1 MSSIFNV
8 ALKDLKQIIRDW
20 KSFLFLLI
28 MPIAFTFLFGFV
40 FSGNS
45 AKEQDPRLP
54 VGIANNDNQ
63 SLLTQELE
71 KSLSSSTVIKLQ
83 PGEDEALINKVSKKD
98 LTAAL
103 IIPSGYG
110 DSLKTDSPK
119 QLIVWV
125 DGASSDGLSSKTEIN
140 VQATRLYSAVQTAKV
155 LAPEGGT
162 AFEQVLTNALQD
174 WQNPPIALSQGD
186 ASGKAVDAQTTA
198 VAENNFTHSS
208 PGMILQF
215 AIAGLMSCAQ
225 VVVTE
230 RKNHC
235 LQRLMTTSASRIQI
249 LLGHYLSMVLMIL
262 TQFILLII
270 FGSLVL
276 KLNYFSQ
283 PLSVFLISLS
293 ASLGIAALGLLI
305 GVIAKS
311 EEQAIGISMVC
322 MFLFAGLGGAWV
334 PLEFTGKTF
343 QAIGHVTPL
352 AWAMDGF
359 KNILSRGLGVSAA
372 WLPAAAL
379 LGYAI
384 LFFSLANWKFKTE

>member
-1 MSSIFNV
+1 MLSILNI
-8 ALKDLKQIIRDW
+8 ALKDLTQIVRDW

-28 MPIAFTFLFGFV
+28 MPIAFTFLFGIA

-45 AKEQDPRLP
+45 AKEQDLRLP
-54 VGIANNDNQ
+54 VGIINHDNQ
-63 SLLTQELE
+63 SPLSQELE
-71 KSLSSSTVIKLQ
+71 KSVSASKVIKLKS
-83 PGEDEALINKVSKKD
+83 GEEEALINQVTQKN

-103 IIPSGYG
+103 IIPAGYG
-110 DSLKTDSPK
+110 ESLKSATPL
-119 QLIVWV
+119 QLSLWV
-125 DGASSDGLSSKTEIN
+125 DGVSNDGLSAQTEIN
-140 VQATRLYSAVQTAKV
+140 VQASRLFSAVQTAKV
-155 LAPEGGT
+155 LAPEGGP
-162 AFEQVLTNALQD
+162 AFDHVLMNALQE
-174 WQNPPIALSQGD
+174 WKNPPVALSQED
-186 ASGKAVDAQTTA
+186 ASLKNADLQPVSEVD
-198 VAENNFTHSS
+198 NNFTHSS

-225 VVVTE
+225 VVVSE

-235 LQRLMTTSASRIQI
+235 LQRLMTTSASRVQI
-249 LLGHYLSMVLMIL
+249 LLGHYLSLVLMIFA
-262 TQFILLII
+262 QFILLII

-276 KLNYFSQ
+276 KLTYFSQ
-283 PLSVFLISLS
+283 PLATLLITLS

-305 GVIAKS
+305 GVAAKS
-311 EEQAIGISMVC
+311 EEQAIGVSMIF

-343 QAIGHVTPL
+343 QAIGHFTPL

-359 KNILSRGLGVSAA
+359 KNILSRGLGLESA

-384 LFFSLANWKFKTE
+384 VFFSLANWKFKTQ